1 MENQIKLLEEM
12 REYNEYV
19 TEFFSNVSH
28 ELKTPLNIISSS
40 TQLLKSY
47 YRQDDSDLEVKK
59 ISYIESIYHNCN
71 RLTRLI
77 NNLLDITKFDSGFIN
92 LQRHNR
98 DIISDVEN
106 IVMSIIP
113 YAESK
118 GIEVIFDTDIEERIM
133 AFDQDKVE
141 RIILNLLSNA
151 LKFTNRGGNIFVNI
165 VNAENYVS
173 ISVKDTGTG
182 IPDDKKEFIFERFM
196 QVDKTLRRN
205 HEGTGIGLSIVKSFV
220 ELHGGKIEV
229 YSEINKGS
237 EFIITLPYSIIDT
250 DEEDL
255 INAKINNNIMEK
267 VSLELSDI

>member
-1 MENQIKLLEEM
+1 MGQVLYELNTRGFNRSKDKLIYCKRYAEIYSKIYNNKLSHVSFEDKFLDKDGNEQAFLSTSAFCSYEKKQAILTITRDITPKREVLRLRKDVENQIKLLEEM

-40 TQLLKSY
+40 TCNIKILLY
-47 YRQDDSDLEVKK
+47 EQDDSDLEVKK

-118 GIEVIFDTDIEERIM
+118 G
-133 AFDQDKVE
+133 
-141 RIILNLLSNA
+141 
-151 LKFTNRGGNIFVNI
+151 LK
-165 VNAENYVS
+165 
-173 ISVKDTGTG
+173 
-182 IPDDKKEFIFERFM
+182 
-196 QVDKTLRRN
+196 
-205 HEGTGIGLSIVKSFV
+205 
-220 ELHGGKIEV
+220 
-229 YSEINKGS
+229 
-237 EFIITLPYSIIDT
+237 
-250 DEEDL
+250 
-255 INAKINNNIMEK
+255 
-267 VSLELSDI
+267 

>member
-19 TEFFSNVSH
+19 AEFFSNVSH

-182 IPDDKKEFIFERFM
+182 IPDDKK
-196 QVDKTLRRN
+196 N
-205 HEGTGIGLSIVKSFV
+205 LSLK
-220 ELHGGKIEV
+220 
-229 YSEINKGS
+229 
-237 EFIITLPYSIIDT
+237 
-250 DEEDL
+250 DL
-255 INAKINNNIMEK
+255 CR
-267 VSLELSDI
+267 